1 MNPILA
7 RTKILAKSVR
17 VPLQQTQL
25 EYGLTQIAVGAWGAK
40 LEAIDGP
47 LKILSHPP
55 SSSVHPRAELQYQL
69 DSRADGRSEILLLRP
84 GDVINS
90 PKATAVISCAWK
102 PASEVQVNSSATEA
116 GIKRRANNLDGP
128 IDTAEETEDESD
140 NTLTAVKATQS
151 KSQQPQ
157 PTPQLSEQRSVVIQE
172 TPTAARFNGVAE
184 YPYTDIGDMTSDH
197 AEPMEVTPTPE
208 NANKLGAE
216 SYSTA
221 RTGQS
226 QNGTAVVSGD
236 QEAEGEAALPVS
248 STLAT
253 DELPNE
259 TPHPNETPQRKSH
272 PKVMIS
278 KKRSTPT
285 VDEEEADSQGAYLSS
300 KRAKVSMP
308 SDNDTQDSR
317 LSNIVVDNTPATVSA
332 KKGRK
337 RKSVVIEEATPIRSQ
352 RSSQR
357 SASATSAE
365 PYSGDTPCIATSNST
380 ITEKSQGVKFLKKQG
395 GSLVD
400 SVKDP
405 FNILWSV
412 NVTWLVLD
420 TDI

>member
-1 MNPILA
+1 MNSILA

-25 EYGLTQIAVGAWGAK
+25 EHGLTQIAVGAWGAK

-55 SSSVHPRAELQYQL
+55 SLSVHLRAELQYQL

-140 NTLTAVKATQS
+140 NILTAVKATQS

-184 YPYTDIGDMTSDH
+184 YPYTDIGDMTSGH

-208 NANKLGAE
+208 SANKLGAE

-226 QNGTAVVSGD
+226 QNGTAMVSGEE
-236 QEAEGEAALPVS
+236 EAEEEAALPVS
-248 STLAT
+248 SVP
-253 DELPNE
+253 D
-259 TPHPNETPQRKSH
+259 ETPQRKNH

-285 VDEEEADSQGAYLSS
+285 VDEEEPGSQGAYLSS

-317 LSNIVVDNTPATVSA
+317 LSNIVVDDTPATVSA

-380 ITEKSQGVKFLKKQG
+380 LTEKSQGVKFLKKQG

-420 TDI
+420 TNI